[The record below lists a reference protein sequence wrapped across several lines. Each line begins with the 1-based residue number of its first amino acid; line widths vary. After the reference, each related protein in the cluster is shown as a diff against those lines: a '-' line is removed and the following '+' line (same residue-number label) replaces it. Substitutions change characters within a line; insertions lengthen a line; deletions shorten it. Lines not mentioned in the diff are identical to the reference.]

1 MLRFSAEI
9 WTPLEILRIPAP
21 GTSLVA
27 FVDAGNVYFTD
38 PTILA
43 TSALVDPE
51 PFLRVGT
58 GLGLRVTTPV
68 GPVQIDWG
76 FNPAYYTSNWA
87 QERGEEPW
95 RLHLSLGSL

>member
-1 MLRFSAEI
+1 MEV
-9 WTPLEILRIPAP
+9 WTPLETLRIPAP

-27 FVDAGNVYFTD
+27 FVDAGNVFFTD

-43 TSALVDPE
+43 TSDLVDPE
-51 PFLRVGT
+51 PFLRVGS
-58 GLGLRVTTPV
+58 GVGLRLVTPV

-76 FNPAYYTSNWA
+76 FNPAYYMTSWA

-95 RLHLSLGSL
+95 RFHLSLGSL

>member
-1 MLRFSAEI
+1 MLRASLEM
-9 WTPLEILRIPAP
+9 WTPLEVLHIPAP

-27 FVDAGNVYFTD
+27 FVDAGNVYFRD

-43 TSALVDPE
+43 TSTIVDPE
-51 PFLRVGT
+51 PVLRIGA
-58 GLGLRVTTPV
+58 GLGLRLATPV
-68 GPVQIDWG
+68 GPVQVDWG
-76 FNPAYYTSNWA
+76 INPAYFTQTWA